1 MATWRFMI
9 QDEVELRGVVC
20 AYCCEW
26 VSGPCHGPCWSIV
39 VPTAVRVS
47 VCVYQIVC
55 VCVWVRVIHGVCDSA
70 LKFEWIASPA
80 HHGGALPKNAIVQD
94 LRSTSRARLHSKVRS
109 TRSRPHMPSIL
120 RAVLFQMQYAS
131 LIHITRMSLTHAA
144 HCSWAFEF
152 ENAALRMPARAWSP
166 S

>member
-1 MATWRFMI
+1 MC
-9 QDEVELRGVVC
+9 VLLRVGVRS
-20 AYCCEW
+20 
-26 VSGPCHGPCWSIV
+26 VSRSVLEYRRPDCGAC
-39 VPTAVRVS
+39 
-47 VCVYQIVC
+47 VCVCVSDC
-55 VCVWVRVIHGVCDSA
+55 VCVWVRVIHLSWCDSA
-70 LKFEWIASPA
+70 LKFEWIASPRRRIA
-80 HHGGALPKNAIVQD
+80 EKCNRSRFIGRPAEPDSTPKFAPPA
-94 LRSTSRARLHSKVRS
+94 RAR
-109 TRSRPHMPSIL
+109 TYMPSIL

>member
-1 MATWRFMI
+1 MC
-9 QDEVELRGVVC
+9 VLLRVGVRS
-20 AYCCEW
+20 
-26 VSGPCHGPCWSIV
+26 VSRSVLEYRRPDCGAC
-39 VPTAVRVS
+39 
-47 VCVYQIVC
+47 VCVCVCVSDCVC
-55 VCVWVRVIHGVCDSA
+55 VCVWVRVIHLSWCDSA
-70 LKFEWIASPA
+70 IEIRMDRVTTAPHS
-80 HHGGALPKNAIVQD
+80 ALPKNAIVQD
-94 LRSTSRARLHSKVRS
+94 LWSTSRARLHSKVRS